1 MFSKLTAGLLW
12 VRVLTLIVLTVIFG
26 VPALAQS
33 NKADI
38 VGTITDSNGAAV
50 QGATVTITKVDTNAV
65 RTVTTGD
72 SGEYLAPSL
81 DIGTYKI
88 TVAKQGFQNVTQENV
103 ILQTNDRLRIDLTL
117 TPGGISSVVT
127 VTAAAP
133 LVETESSDRG
143 SVVTGREV
151 TELPLSGRNF
161 TQLATL
167 TPGVAQSGNTGFGG
181 TGPDARQFNNGD
193 PRAGDGGPG
202 SSNSQGST
210 ENSRFARSGS
220 GALTVNG
227 QRSTNN
233 NFSLDGVDNNEPQ
246 FGTIGVFPNP
256 DAIAEFKVTTSIP
269 AAEVGRAAG
278 AVISTTILSGTNNF
292 HGSGYYYG
300 QNSALNAYHPIL
312 KRNRGDAISRGVTNL
327 APFDKAVQQIHEFG
341 GTIGGP
347 IIKNKTFFFF
357 DYLGQRNHLPFPASS
372 TVPTAGSRNGNFSD
386 FANSDC
392 NRDGSTTGPNDG
404 PVCNPF
410 TGKAFPNATIPDNLI
425 SPISKKLFNLFPFP
439 TTNVFNPGQFNNNY
453 FTQRN
458 NQERTN
464 NYEFKIDHKIS
475 SKNSLTGRYS
485 NQDLKTNRANLL
497 QGLPTAGFGAGD
509 EVGNTRQVTVS
520 DTHTFSPTVLN
531 EFRFGFTQIE
541 IGIFNCG
548 VGGACGTSAT
558 FANDIGYPN
567 ANDGSL
573 EASGGPGLGNF
584 GNGFTEY
591 LGDGGLFRVKSK
603 NPYFAD
609 SVTIVHG
616 KHVYKAGG
624 ELRLRYLNT
633 IDGGR
638 SGFLKGNMQYGN
650 SIDLNRLND
659 NDVKASLP
667 LAHPLLTGQVCPAQ
681 STIVISGVTNCYVDK
696 NGVPYG
702 GTGITS
708 ADELMSLP
716 AFQVDR
722 GKVFGGPF
730 DLRTQ
735 EYGFFV
741 QDDWKATPNLTLN
754 LGLRYDLFTQ
764 PTETSGR
771 TSYYFADVSKVVVA
785 SGSGDSIVS
794 ADKNN
799 FGPRVGFAYSINKEK
814 TMVLRGG
821 YGLLYTLDGTDYP
834 PSIRNP
840 PFTNTVHFSQ
850 FDSQQPL
857 DARTYFSVN
866 TGPPSVTTPSDPNNI
881 PTSASV
887 FSVDRSPKTGYVHQ
901 FQVSFQWQFS
911 RDWSLDVGYVG
922 NRSRNLLT
930 TFNIGASG
938 SAAAK
943 NAAGGFIG
951 INGSGNA
958 LLYSNAASSSYDG
971 LQTQVQKRLSN
982 NIQGQISYTYSRT
995 IDNSIGVIGS
1005 LGDSRNGG
1013 RSGPINPFDLNAD
1026 KGRSSLDIPHLL
1038 SADAIIDLPFGKGQ
1052 RFFNSG
1058 KADRFFTGWQLNII
1072 QSARSGFPFT
1082 VVCNCS
1088 LVRPTQIADP
1098 FAGVKPGFF
1107 MNVNAFSLTQGITTL
1122 PANPAGTVIQYGSLP
1137 RNSFRSPAI
1146 WNTDLSLFKTTR
1158 ITENARFQVGIEA
1171 FNFWNHLKR
1180 TVPNNN
1186 IGDAGSFGRFDATFP
1201 GRVIQY
1207 RAKIIF

>member
-1 MFSKLTAGLLW
+1 MTFRRETHLLA
-12 VRVLTLIVLTVIFG
+12 RVSVLIVLVGIFAL
-26 VPALAQS
+26 PALAQS

-50 QGATVTITKVDTNAV
+50 QGATVTITKVDTNAS
-65 RTVTTGD
+65 RTVTSGD
-72 SGEYLAPSL
+72 SGEYQAPGL
-81 DIGTYKI
+81 DIGTYKVV
-88 TVAKQGFQNVTQENV
+88 TTKQGFQTVTQENV
-103 ILQTNDRLRIDLTL
+103 VLQTNDRLRVDLTL
-117 TPGGISSVVT
+117 LPGDVSATVT
-127 VTAAAP
+127 VAAGAP

-167 TPGVAQSGNTGFGG
+167 TPGVARSGGVGSVGG

-193 PRAGDGGPG
+193 PRAGSGGPG
-202 SSNSQGST
+202 ASNENGGT
-210 ENSRFARSGS
+210 ETSRFARSG
-220 GALTVNG
+220 GGGLIVNG
-227 QRSTNN
+227 QRPTNN

-269 AAEVGRAAG
+269 PAEVGRASG
-278 AVISTTILSGTNNF
+278 AVISTTILSGTNSF

-312 KRNRGDAISRGVTNL
+312 KRNRADAIARGVTNL

-372 TVPTAGSRNGNFSD
+372 TVPTAGSRNGNFTG
-386 FANSDC
+386 FANHDC
-392 NRDGSTTGPNDG
+392 DGDGNNTGPNDG

-410 TGKAFPNATIPDNLI
+410 TGKAFPNATIPQNLI
-425 SPISKKLFNLFPFP
+425 SPISQKIFNLYPLP
-439 TTNVFNPGQFNNNY
+439 TINVFDPNQGNNNY
-453 FTQRN
+453 FTQRK
-458 NQERTN
+458 NQERIN
-464 NYEFKIDHKIS
+464 NFEFKIDHRLS
-475 SKNSLTGRYS
+475 AKNSLTGRYS
-485 NQDLKTNRANLL
+485 KQDLKTNRANLFP
-497 QGLPTAGFGAGD
+497 GLPTAGFGAGD
-509 EVGNTRQVTVS
+509 EIGNTRQVTIS

-531 EFRFGFTQIE
+531 EFRFGLTQID

-558 FANDIGYPN
+558 FAQDVGYPN

-584 GNGFTEY
+584 GSGFTEY
-591 LGDGGLFRVKSK
+591 LGDGGLFRVKSR

-616 KHVYKAGG
+616 PHVTKVGG
-624 ELRLRYLNT
+624 EMRLRYLNT

-638 SGFLKGNMQYGN
+638 SGFLKGNMQYADDAPAAN
-650 SIDLNRLND
+650 DLLPGQICPA
-659 NDVKASLP
+659 ASLT
-667 LAHPLLTGQVCPAQ
+667 AGGTK
-681 STIVISGVTNCYVDK
+681 CYVDA

-702 GTGITS
+702 GTS
-708 ADELMSLP
+708 NAQANELMSLP

-730 DLRTQ
+730 NLRTQ

-741 QDDWKATPNLTLN
+741 QDDWKATPKLTLN
-754 LGLRYDLFTQ
+754 LGLRYDLFTN
-764 PTETSGR
+764 PTEKSGR
-771 TSYYFADVSKVVVA
+771 TSYYFADVSRVIVA
-785 SGSGDSIVS
+785 SSNSDRIIS

-799 FGPRVGFAYSINKEK
+799 FGPRAGFAYAINKEK

-834 PSIRNP
+834 PAIRNP
-840 PFTNTVHFSQ
+840 PFTNTIHFSQ
-850 FDSQQPL
+850 FNGQQPTN
-857 DARTYFSVN
+857 ARTYFSVN
-866 TGPPSVTTPSDPNNI
+866 TGPPSVTTQIDPANL
-881 PTSASV
+881 PTSVSL
-887 FSVDRSPKTGYVHQ
+887 FSVDRNTRTARVQQ

-922 NRSRNLLT
+922 NRARNLLT
-930 TFNIGASG
+930 TFNIGSG
-938 SAAAK
+938 GTATAR
-943 NAAGGFIG
+943 NAAGAFL
-951 INGSGNA
+951 GNV
-958 LLYSNAASSSYDG
+958 LLYSNVAVSYYDG
-971 LQTQVQKRLSN
+971 FQTQLQKRLSKN
-982 NIQGQISYTYSRT
+982 VQGQVSYTYSRT
-995 IDNSIGVIGS
+995 IDNAIGVLSS

-1013 RSGPINPFDLNAD
+1013 RSGPINPFNLDAD

-1052 RFFNSG
+1052 RFFSSG
-1058 KADRFFTGWQLNII
+1058 GDRFFSGWQLNVI
-1072 QSARSGFPFT
+1072 QSARSGFPFS
-1082 VVCNCS
+1082 VVCNCD
-1088 LVRPTQIADP
+1088 LVRPTQISDP
-1098 FAGVKPGFF
+1098 FAGTRPGFF
-1107 MNVNAFSLTQGITTL
+1107 LNVNAFSLTQGITTL
-1122 PANPAGTVIQYGSLP
+1122 PANAAGTVIRYGSLP
-1137 RNSFRSPAI
+1137 RNSFRGPAI
-1146 WNTDLSLFKTTR
+1146 WNTDVSLFKTTR
-1158 ITENARFQVGIEA
+1158 ISESTKFQVGIEA
-1171 FNFWNHLKR
+1171 FNFWNHLKL

-1186 IGDAGSFGRFDATFP
+1186 INDPGSFGRFDGAYP

-1207 RAKIIF
+1207 RAKLIF

>member
-1 MFSKLTAGLLW
+1 MLSTRHFVQLSVRLFSLAVLLGIIALP
-12 VRVLTLIVLTVIFG
+12 V
-26 VPALAQS
+26 LAQT
-33 NKADI
+33 NKAAI
-38 VGTITDSNGAAV
+38 VGTITDTNGAAV
-50 QGATVTITKVDTNAV
+50 PGVTVTIVKVDTNTT
-65 RTVTTGD
+65 RTVTSGD
-72 SGEYLAPSL
+72 SGQYEAPAL
-81 DIGTYKI
+81 EIGTYKV
-88 TVAKQGFQNVTQENV
+88 TATKQGFQTVTQENV
-103 ILQTNDRLRIDLTL
+103 VLQTNDRLRIDLAL
-117 TPGGISSVVT
+117 PPGNVSGVVT

-133 LVETESSDRG
+133 LVESESSDRG
-143 SVVTGREV
+143 AVITGREV

-167 TPGVAQSGNTGFGG
+167 MPGVAAANNTGFGG

-210 ENSRFARSGS
+210 ENSRFARSGGGS
-220 GALTVNG
+220 LTVNG

-269 AAEVGRAAG
+269 PAEVGRAAG
-278 AVISTTILSGTNNF
+278 AVINTSIKSGTNQF

-300 QNSALNAYHPIL
+300 QNSALNAYHPML
-312 KRNRGDAISRGVTNL
+312 KRDRANAISRGVTNL
-327 APFDKAVQQIHEFG
+327 GPFTKAVQQIHEFG

-347 IIKNKTFFFF
+347 IIKNRTFFFF

-372 TVPTAGSRNGNFSD
+372 TVPTAGSRNGNFTG
-386 FANSDC
+386 FGNHDC
-392 NRDGSTTGPNDG
+392 DGDGSSAGVNDG

-410 TGKAFPNATIPDNLI
+410 TGKAFANATIPGNLI
-425 SPISKKLFNLFPFP
+425 SPISQKIFNLYPLP
-439 TTNVFNPGQFNNNY
+439 TINVANPDQGNNNF

-458 NQERTN
+458 NQERIS
-464 NYEFKIDHKIS
+464 NYEFKIDHKLND
-475 SKNSLTGRYS
+475 KNSLTGRYS

-509 EVGNTRQVTVS
+509 EVGNTRQVTIS
-520 DTHTFSPTVLN
+520 DTHTFSPTLLN
-531 EFRFGFTQIE
+531 EFRFGLTQIE

-558 FANDIGYPN
+558 FAKDVGYPN

-584 GNGFTEY
+584 GSGFTEY

-609 SVTIVHG
+609 SLTIVHG
-616 KHVYKAGG
+616 NHVTKFGG

-638 SGFLKGNMQYGN
+638 SGFLKGNMQYADD
-650 SIDLNRLND
+650 SP
-659 NDVKASLP
+659 ASNP
-667 LAHPLLTGQVCPAQ
+667 LIAGQVCPAV
-681 STIVISGVTNCYVDK
+681 SVAPGGNCYVDA

-702 GTGITS
+702 GTGN
-708 ADELMSLP
+708 AQANELMSLP

-730 DLRTQ
+730 QLRTQ

-741 QDDWKATPNLTLN
+741 QDDWKVNNTLTLN
-754 LGLRYDLFTQ
+754 LGLRYDLFTS

-771 TSYYFADVSKVVVA
+771 TSYYFPDVKRVVVA
-785 SGSGDSIVS
+785 SGSSDRIVS
-794 ADKNN
+794 TDKNN
-799 FGPRVGFAYSINKEK
+799 FGPRIGFAYAINKEK

-834 PSIRNP
+834 PAIRNP
-840 PFTNTVHFSQ
+840 PFTNTTHFSQ
-850 FDSQQPL
+850 FNGQQPTN
-857 DARTYFSVN
+857 ARTYFSVN
-866 TGPPSVTTPSDPNNI
+866 TGPPAVTTQIDPANL
-881 PTSASV
+881 PTSVAL
-887 FSVDRSPKTGYVHQ
+887 FSVDRNPKTSYVHQ
-901 FQVSFQWQFS
+901 FQLSYQWQFS

-930 TFNIGASG
+930 TFNIGSG
-938 SAAAK
+938 GTGAAR
-943 NAAGGFIG
+943 NAAGAFL
-951 INGSGNA
+951 GNV
-958 LLYSNAASSSYDG
+958 LLYSNAAESKYDG
-971 LQTQVQKRLSN
+971 LQTQLQKRLSK
-982 NIQGQISYTYSRT
+982 NIQGQVSYTYSRT
-995 IDNSIGVIGS
+995 IDNAIGLIGS

-1013 RSGPINPFDLNAD
+1013 RSGPINPFNLDQD

-1052 RFFNSG
+1052 KYWNKG
-1058 KADRFFTGWQLNII
+1058 GAADKLVAGWQLNIV
-1072 QSARSGFPFT
+1072 QSARSGFPFS
-1082 VVCNCS
+1082 VVCNCD
-1088 LVRPTQIADP
+1088 LVRPTQISDP
-1098 FAGVKPGFF
+1098 FAGRAPGRYL
-1107 MNVNAFSLTQGITTL
+1107 NVLAFSQTIGIGVL
-1122 PANPAGTVIQYGSLP
+1122 PANPAGTVIRFGSLP
-1137 RNSFRSPAI
+1137 RNSFRGPAI
-1146 WNTDLSLFKTTR
+1146 WNTDLSLFKTTA
-1158 ITENARFQVGIEA
+1158 ITESVRAQIGIEF
-1171 FNFWNHLKR
+1171 FNFWNHTKL

-1186 IGDAGSFGRFDATFP
+1186 INDGAFGRFDGAYP